1 MSEYELT
8 TFAED
13 DLKNIARYTIDT
25 WGLKQAK
32 RYEALLVKGFRQIAQ
47 GRITPR
53 GFLSHRPDLLFTHC
67 EHHYIFYSIRESQ
80 CPLILA
86 VFHERM
92 DLMQRL
98 KDRLS

>member
-1 MSEYELT
+1 MPDYELT
-8 TFAED
+8 DFAED
-13 DLKNIARYTIDT
+13 DLKGIARYTVDT

-32 RYEALLVKGFRQIAQ
+32 QYEAKLVKRFRHLSQ

-53 GFLSHRPDLLFTHC
+53 QFLSTRPDLLFTHC
-67 EHHYIFYSIRESQ
+67 EHHYIFYSIREAQ

-92 DLMQRL
+92 NLMQRL
-98 KDRLS
+98 KERLS

>member
-1 MSEYELT
+1 MYDYELT

-13 DLKNIARYTIDT
+13 DLKSIARYTLDT
-25 WGLKQAK
+25 WGIEQAK
-32 RYEALLVKGFRQIAQ
+32 RYERLLVTRFRQIAQ
-47 GRITPR
+47 GRIRPR
-53 GFLSHRPDLLFTHC
+53 AFLSHRQDLLFTHC
-67 EHHYIFYSIRESQ
+67 EHHCIFYSIREAQ

-98 KDRLS
+98 KNRLS

>member
-1 MSEYELT
+1 MPEYELT

-13 DLKNIARYTIDT
+13 DLKSIARYTLDT
-25 WGLKQAK
+25 WGLEQAK
-32 RYEALLVKGFRQIAQ
+32 RYERVLVTRFRQIAK
-47 GRITPR
+47 GHISPR
-53 GFLSHRPDLLFTHC
+53 AFLSHRPDLLFTHC
-67 EHHYIFYSIRESQ
+67 EHHYIFYRPREAQ

-98 KDRLS
+98 KGRLS